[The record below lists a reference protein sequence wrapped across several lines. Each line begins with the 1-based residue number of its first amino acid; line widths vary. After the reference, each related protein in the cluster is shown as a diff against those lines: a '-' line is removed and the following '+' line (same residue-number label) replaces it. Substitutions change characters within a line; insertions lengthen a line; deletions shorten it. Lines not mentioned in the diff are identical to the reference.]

1 VEESAMAMTEP
12 EPKPSESIL
21 AAGLLI
27 EGKIEGRGDLRVV
40 GRFKGTVNVE
50 GQLTIEPGA
59 SIQGEVKAD
68 TVVVGGEVSGQV
80 AAKRQVQLRE
90 SAAVLGDV
98 KAESLTVAAGSKM
111 RGNVEFGWK
120 EDEIPGAVRLPRAAP
135 SIPKS
140 VP

>member
-1 VEESAMAMTEP
+1 MATIES
-12 EPKPSESIL
+12 KPSESIL

-27 EGKIEGRGDLRVV
+27 EGKIEGRGDIRVV
-40 GRFKGTVNVE
+40 GRVKGTVNVE

-59 SIQGEVKAD
+59 SIQGEVTAD

-80 AAKRQVQLRE
+80 AAKRHVQLRE

-120 EDEIPGAVRLPRAAP
+120 EDETPGAGRLPRATP

>member
-1 VEESAMAMTEP
+1 MATT

-27 EGKIEGRGDLRVV
+27 EGKIEGRGDIRVA
-40 GRFKGTVNVE
+40 GRFRGTVNVE

-80 AAKRQVQLRE
+80 AAKRHVQLRE

-120 EDEIPGAVRLPRAAP
+120 ADEVPGAVPLPRTTP

-140 VP
+140 AP

>member
-1 VEESAMAMTEP
+1 MATT

-27 EGKIEGRGDLRVV
+27 EGKIEGRGDIRVV

-59 SIQGEVKAD
+59 SVQGEVQAD

-80 AAKRQVQLRE
+80 AATRHVQLRE
-90 SAAVLGDV
+90 SGAVLGDV

-120 EDEIPGAVRLPRAAP
+120 EDEILGTAPRPRSTP

>member
-1 VEESAMAMTEP
+1 MATT

-27 EGKIEGRGDLRVV
+27 EGKIEGRGDIRVV
-40 GRFKGTVNVE
+40 GRIKGTVNVE

-80 AAKRQVQLRE
+80 AAKRHVQLRE

-120 EDEIPGAVRLPRAAP
+120 EDEMPRAARLPGAPP
-135 SIPKS
+135 SVPKS

>member
-1 VEESAMAMTEP
+1 MAMTEP

-27 EGKIEGRGDLRVV
+27 EGKIEGRGDIRVV

-68 TVVVGGEVSGQV
+68 TVIVGGEVSGQV
-80 AAKRQVQLRE
+80 AAKRHVQLRE

-120 EDEIPGAVRLPRAAP
+120 KDEMPGAVGPPRAAP